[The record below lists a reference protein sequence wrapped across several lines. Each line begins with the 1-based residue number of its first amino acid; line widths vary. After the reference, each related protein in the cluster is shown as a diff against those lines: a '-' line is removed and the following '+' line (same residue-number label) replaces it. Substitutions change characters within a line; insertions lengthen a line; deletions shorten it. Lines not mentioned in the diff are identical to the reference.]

1 MRTSQKLFSNGEMQ
15 NLLQPLRRDICPQ
28 ADANEAVQLLRRRAR
43 AGSLPGERRDGFK
56 LGLVVEG
63 GGMRGAV
70 SGGGLQA
77 LHDLG
82 LR

>member
-1 MRTSQKLFSNGEMQ
+1 MNSRLDN
-15 NLLQPLRRDICPQ
+15 
-28 ADANEAVQLLRRRAR
+28 
-43 AGSLPGERRDGFK
+43 FK

-82 LR
+82 LRCESCPLSDDSTIPQTARCLHRPIFSFCCQIQERKPDSLS